1 MAHETSNEMLAMH
14 ALSALDAA
22 EQRELQEHLETC
34 AVCRLEL
41 EEWQATAAALAY
53 VATPIEPSSQLREQ
67 ILQRVRGA
75 DSPAPSEQSNVLSFS
90 RPAMQPGPRLAPF
103 AAIAASIIFLSLI
116 TGLIVLWR
124 MNREG
129 QRELAR
135 LSQELRLN
143 RQELARENKVVQVLT
158 APGTRSSELAGTK
171 DAPNAHAVLAVD
183 RQSGRATLLARGL
196 PLAPSGKVYQLWF
209 ISGKEPP
216 VPGKVF
222 TTDGTGSALLEDQL
236 PTSAINASVF
246 AVTLE
251 PQGGV
256 PAPTGSM
263 YLLSAANSR
272 SPS

>member
-1 MAHETSNEMLAMH
+1 MH
-14 ALSALDAA
+14 ALSALDAS
-22 EQRELQEHLETC
+22 EERELQEHLDTC

-41 EEWQATAAALAY
+41 EEWQSTAAALAY
-53 VATPIEPSSQLREQ
+53 VATPIEPAPQLREK
-67 ILQRVRGA
+67 ILQRVRSA
-75 DSPAPSEQSNVLSFS
+75 DRPPSSERSNVLSFS
-90 RPAMQPGPRLAPF
+90 QPAMPARPRLPLF
-103 AAIAASIIFLSLI
+103 AAIAASIIFLAIS

-129 QRELAR
+129 QRELVR
-135 LSQELRLN
+135 LSEKLRLSE
-143 RQELARENKVVQVLT
+143 QELARENKIVQVLT

-196 PLAPSGKVYQLWF
+196 PPAPSGKAYQLWF
-209 ISGKEPP
+209 ITGSEPP

-222 TTDGTGSALLEDQL
+222 TTDAAGTALFEDQL
-236 PTSAINASVF
+236 PARAINASVF

-251 PQGGV
+251 TQSGV

-263 YLLSAANSR
+263 YLVSPANIR
-272 SPS
+272 